1 MREIKFRGWERDLK
15 VMVYSDELCGH
26 TEYSCNPVKA
36 INVILNE
43 NDDGYV
49 YMQYTGKSDRA
60 GKDIYEGDVV
70 EFSDLETDI
79 IIVGEVVFNF
89 CQWSVRCIETDVG
102 YNLDGISYKN
112 LRVVGNIYED
122 KC

>member
-15 VMVYSDELCGH
+15 AMVYSDELCGH

-49 YMQYTGKSDRA
+49 YMQYTGKRDKV
-60 GKDIYEGDVV
+60 GKDIYEDDIV
-70 EFSDLETDI
+70 EFPDLETDLVI
-79 IIVGEVVFNF
+79 AGKVAFDFG
-89 CQWSVRCIETDVG
+89 QWSVRC
-102 YNLDGISYKN
+102 LK
-112 LRVVGNIYED
+112 RM
-122 KC
+122 